1 MAFVASEVGSHC
13 GEVEQGET
21 GDVTSA
27 SHSEGHGARVETE
40 SSLPRLSQYSRPE
53 IIVVAA
59 SS

>member
-13 GEVEQGET
+13 GEAEQGDT

-40 SSLPRLSQYSRPE
+40 SALPRLSQYSRRE
-53 IIVVAA
+53 IIVVAT
-59 SS
+59 SC

>member
-1 MAFVASEVGSHC
+1 MASEVGSHC

-27 SHSEGHGARVETE
+27 SHSEGHGARVEME
-40 SSLPRLSQYSRPE
+40 SSLPRLSQYSRRE